1 MFLCYYV
8 QEGDGM
14 TKIFFLS
21 FATIGLAV
29 VFCAFVSLFYPPA
42 QFWMS
47 RDAIL
52 FCFVGVFV
60 LGLIDKWVDNE

>member
-1 MFLCYYV
+1 MGKVFAVSCASIGFVVVLCA
-8 QEGDGM
+8 
-14 TKIFFLS
+14 L
-21 FATIGLAV
+21 
-29 VFCAFVSLFYPPA
+29 VSLVHSPA

-47 RDAIL
+47 RDAVL